1 MVSGH
6 GANELSNLTHIA
18 KNIRPAI
25 AGAESGSALATHRS
39 LRNRLAND
47 RKRSVSLCPVRHF
60 LSHSSFRNS
69 FFAISSLKKLRGR
82 SADRR
87 NCLVSTPRKAHVTT
101 RSAPGAWA
109 RIRARTP
116 TVAPPRLLHRRTNA
130 TAQPQAALPGTRLKD
145 GCYPSPPVPV
155 EAYSA
160 TPLADG
166 ALLIRLPRSGTPC
179 PGLMPIIGVLFLRI
193 QGRAKSRPVRG
204 GPVIEDKTDRSGK
217 MARGIRPDYLARP
230 PSRNTT
236 ACRGSILEFRHRRA
250 PVEEEVTP
258 PL

>member
-1 MVSGH
+1 M
-6 GANELSNLTHIA
+6 I
-18 KNIRPAI
+18 
-25 AGAESGSALATHRS
+25 ESVLYPYV
-39 LRNRLAND
+39 LF
-47 RKRSVSLCPVRHF
+47 VI
-60 LSHSSFRNS
+60 SFRNLL
-69 FFAISSLKKLRGR
+69 FAIRSSQSLSLKKLRGR

-101 RSAPGAWA
+101 RSAPGARA

-130 TAQPQAALPGTRLKD
+130 TAQPQAALRGTRLKD

-166 ALLIRLPRSGTPC
+166 ALLIRLPCSGTPC
-179 PGLMPIIGVLFLRI
+179 PGLMPVIGVLFLRI
-193 QGRAKSRPVRG
+193 QGREKNRPVRG

-217 MARGIRPDYLARP
+217 NGQRD
-230 PSRNTT
+230 T
-236 ACRGSILEFRHRRA
+236 A
-250 PVEEEVTP
+250 TP
-258 PL
+258 PRPTAVEKYDGMSRVDSRISAPARAGRRRSYSFTSAGDGVIISARAARAVDFCR